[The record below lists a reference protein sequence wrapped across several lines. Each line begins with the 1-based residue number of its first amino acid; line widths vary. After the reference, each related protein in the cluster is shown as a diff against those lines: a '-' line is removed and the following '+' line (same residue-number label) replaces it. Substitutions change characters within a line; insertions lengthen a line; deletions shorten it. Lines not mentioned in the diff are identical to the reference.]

1 MIFIAKSVFVFVLSL
16 ALPPLSAQGARD
28 PTLPPTDSGLV
39 TQALPK
45 NASQAPE
52 GSLSIVVRDGT
63 YFVVQGTRLLAQGQK
78 LGEARIERISETEVW
93 LRQRGVLSKRQL
105 FAGIV
110 RRSIPSAGVSGG
122 LQISRSSP

>member
-1 MIFIAKSVFVFVLSL
+1 MIIFAKSLLILSLAL

-39 TQALPK
+39 AQALPK
-45 NASQAPE
+45 NAPQAPE
-52 GSLSIVVRDGT
+52 ARLSIVVRDGT
-63 YFVVQGTRLLAQGQK
+63 FFVVQGTRLLAQGQK

-105 FAGIV
+105 FAGIA
-110 RRSIPSAGVSGG
+110 RRSIPPEGVSGG
-122 LQISRSSP
+122 LQLSRSSP

>member
-1 MIFIAKSVFVFVLSL
+1 MIIIAKSVFVLSLSL

-39 TQALPK
+39 AQAPSK
-45 NASQAPE
+45 NAPQAPE

-63 YFVVQGTRLLAQGQK
+63 FFVVQGTRLLAQGQK
-78 LGEARIERISETEVW
+78 LGEARIERISETEIW

-105 FAGIV
+105 FAGIT
-110 RRSIPSAGVSGG
+110 RRSIPSEGVSGG